1 MAFQYVDYPQ
11 KMKDLLMQIFDD
23 SFMQANT
30 RFQSFEGFRY
40 SSAVFVN
47 WNSDCLIYD
56 DALLDR
62 FVQES
67 TRFSTWDEMIQT
79 ATDLSFSARRLF
91 LILLQLNFNHKEKES
106 YTMGKTVLVDLSH
119 PFGRGNPL
127 WPSNGDFH
135 IDRVQHMPMHYRLL
149 QTFNDFHMHNS
160 THADSP
166 SHVIPESPYT
176 HELPLEN
183 YYGPAVCLDIPKKHW
198 ELITVEDIE
207 KAAAKVEGGIQEG
220 DWVLICTGMN
230 QRWGENDDYFMY
242 SPGMS
247 IEGAHWLVDHKVKGV
262 GFDLQALDH
271 ILYTYAAQHGPG
283 PYVPRIVDEYKK
295 EFGHEPI
302 EDYPEWEPVHTIL
315 LGNNVMGIENLGGD
329 IEKVKGQRFMFCA
342 FPLRWYMG
350 DGTIVRAVAIT
361 DEDHINKDVPDR
373 VYKYGVY

>member
-1 MAFQYVDYPQ
+1 
-11 KMKDLLMQIFDD
+11 
-23 SFMQANT
+23 
-30 RFQSFEGFRY
+30 
-40 SSAVFVN
+40 
-47 WNSDCLIYD
+47 
-56 DALLDR
+56 
-62 FVQES
+62 
-67 TRFSTWDEMIQT
+67 
-79 ATDLSFSARRLF
+79 
-91 LILLQLNFNHKEKES
+91 
-106 YTMGKTVLVDLSH
+106 MGKTVLVDLSH

-350 DGTIVRAVAIT
+350 DGTIVRAVAMI
-361 DEDHINKDVPDR
+361 DEDYQLYVYSNPGLSMCLDCTRWYSNQRRCRSNTAPTVPGPPGSLWCVVLCRYRRAPQPASPGEPELLDR
-373 VYKYGVY
+373 PPARHV

>member
-1 MAFQYVDYPQ
+1 M
-11 KMKDLLMQIFDD
+11 
-23 SFMQANT
+23 S
-30 RFQSFEGFRY
+30 
-40 SSAVFVN
+40 
-47 WNSDCLIYD
+47 
-56 DALLDR
+56 
-62 FVQES
+62 
-67 TRFSTWDEMIQT
+67 
-79 ATDLSFSARRLF
+79 
-91 LILLQLNFNHKEKES
+91 
-106 YTMGKTVLVDLSH
+106 KTILVDLSH

-315 LGNNVMGIENLGGD
+315 LGNNVMGIENLGGL
-329 IEKVKGQRFMFCA
+329 QLPFCSA
-342 FPLRWYMG
+342 ADQYTPYLYTRS
-350 DGTIVRAVAIT
+350 GTSLLIWSSSVMATARTTEMLLQYRPHSSRPSWVSLVCCT
-361 DEDHINKDVPDR
+361 MQV
-373 VYKYGVY
+373 